1 MYDFK
6 GIKRVSGIT
15 KDLNGW
21 NGHVQIIY
29 DFVAEAL
36 WCNYFTTCNEWIE
49 YGNNCIVWFTTKKPM
64 TMKEIKSR
72 LNIEISDHK
81 QYEAEM
87 KAEHENQLKYAKEMK
102 KYDYME

>member
-1 MYDFK
+1 MKKYR
-6 GIKRVSGIT
+6 GIKKAAGDT
-15 KDLNGW
+15 KGLTGW
-21 NGHVQIIY
+21 NGHAQIAY
-29 DFVAEAL
+29 DTATDTVYSEYIPNVNE
-36 WCNYFTTCNEWIE
+36 WNEYHDPGIISFTT
-49 YGNNCIVWFTTKKPM
+49 TDPM

-72 LNIEISDHK
+72 LNTEISDHK